1 MVSRNGSGLPN
12 TLVRRLFDHQIGA
25 PIKDWSGD
33 GELTIKENGGTL
45 HLSFGPNWKSNLEHF
60 RLDSFRARFDT
71 PVLPPVP
78 VTFRIAGSGKVVLD
92 MAGIAEFKR
101 VAARRPPAPR

>member
-1 MVSRNGSGLPN
+1 MRAMARIMASELAPRGIRGS
-12 TLVRRLFDHQIGA
+12 
-25 PIKDWSGD
+25 D